1 MPACAG
7 ARVEAI
13 LQQDGA
19 SEKNLIEIILC
30 EVTDEGM
37 VLLDDHVATASL
49 DIRRSLCTHCNT
61 LQHTAT
67 HCNTSD
73 GRGILG
79 YPQVSLCTHCNT
91 LQHTAT
97 HCNTPDG
104 RSILRYPQVT
114 LHTLQHTATHCN
126 TLHDG
131 RDTTREIERK
141 REREGKSIFFL
152 QPELWFP

>member
-30 EVTDEGM
+30 KVTDEGT

-61 LQHTAT
+61 L
-67 HCNTSD
+67 
-73 GRGILG
+73 
-79 YPQVSLCTHCNT
+79 
-91 LQHTAT
+91 
-97 HCNTPDG
+97 
-104 RSILRYPQVT
+104 
-114 LHTLQHTATHCN
+114 
-126 TLHDG
+126 HDG
-131 RDTTREIERK
+131 RDTTREIK
-141 REREGKSIFFL
+141 RESEREGKSVYFF
-152 QPELWFP
+152 